1 MMSLFHLSVNNIFV
15 SAWENEQIT
24 EHRWWLILIIRL
36 WVIVITMTTVSFVH
50 DKLFITSP
58 KKTFSRDFLWFL
70 QRLETCNWYYMHR
83 NVFKIYSNTLMCN
96 QGVRSVLWVI
106 PLLNKKNINYFV
118 LFYFILIVSK
128 WNIFSVK
135 HISALL
141 KKCFI

>member
-1 MMSLFHLSVNNIFV
+1 MSLFHLSVNNIFV
-15 SAWENEQIT
+15 SAWENEQII

-58 KKTFSRDFLWFL
+58 KKTSSRDFLWFL

-118 LFYFILIVSK
+118 LFYFILIV
-128 WNIFSVK
+128 FLC
-135 HISALL
+135 ALL